1 MSSQSIKMSSSAQLE
16 AYSSGMLAVASQ
28 DAKVSVGGSVDAY
41 LGESTTV
48 ATGRASLLSSELLS
62 VDAKG
67 LAVTSSESV
76 DLSSAGDVGVRAD
89 TIDVNSNDFR
99 LYSTDV
105 ELISASGMRADAQG
119 PINVQS
125 QDGLAGRFAGAAEI
139 IVGKET
145 DLYSLGA
152 VGMTS
157 AGDTQFDGL
166 GDLEATVQGQVQL
179 HARSARGAVDDDA
192 ALAVAGDVSMVAG
205 GGVELA
211 ATFLD
216 SQIAGD
222 INTTSARAQL
232 AVQNQ
237 ATIDAGRLEVR
248 SVRGVHMYSKGASI
262 DIGASDE
269 LEFAPFLWKA
279 PLSFNTFENM
289 LPEAMSDILELSV
302 RAAGS
307 NSQAFIRLTG
317 GSSAEVSL
325 DIATE
330 SSGAVEW
337 VEVWNEKVQ
346 ANSTLFDGLH
356 VRLAAPTAISGFRL
370 RTTPNALFEGSDK
383 LTFSMGR
390 QVSLVRVAS
399 GSDMDA
405 TASKTMS
412 MSAQSVLVNAA
423 KTMDVSVS
431 GKYCKSRPLVS

>member
-1 MSSQSIKMSSSAQLE
+1 
-16 AYSSGMLAVASQ
+16 
-28 DAKVSVGGSVDAY
+28 
-41 LGESTTV
+41 
-48 ATGRASLLSSELLS
+48 
-62 VDAKG
+62 
-67 LAVTSSESV
+67 
-76 DLSSAGDVGVRAD
+76 
-89 TIDVNSNDFR
+89 
-99 LYSTDV
+99 
-105 ELISASGMRADAQG
+105 
-119 PINVQS
+119 
-125 QDGLAGRFAGAAEI
+125 
-139 IVGKET
+139 
-145 DLYSLGA
+145 
-152 VGMTS
+152 
-157 AGDTQFDGL
+157 
-166 GDLEATVQGQVQL
+166 
-179 HARSARGAVDDDA
+179 
-192 ALAVAGDVSMVAG
+192 MVAG
-205 GGVELA
+205 GGAELA

-346 ANSTLFDGLH
+346 AKQHT
-356 VRLAAPTAISGFRL
+356 V
-370 RTTPNALFEGSDK
+370 
-383 LTFSMGR
+383 
-390 QVSLVRVAS
+390 
-399 GSDMDA
+399 
-405 TASKTMS
+405 
-412 MSAQSVLVNAA
+412 
-423 KTMDVSVS
+423 
-431 GKYCKSRPLVS
+431 